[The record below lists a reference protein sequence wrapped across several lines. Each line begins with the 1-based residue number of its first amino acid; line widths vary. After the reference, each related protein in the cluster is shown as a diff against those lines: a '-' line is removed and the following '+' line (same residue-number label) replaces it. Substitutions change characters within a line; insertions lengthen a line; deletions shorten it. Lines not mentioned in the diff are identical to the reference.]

1 MGDGLPQEP
10 VKVVD
15 KILSG
20 QFIGKAELLRNNMEV
35 ELRHTIES
43 RPVVLYRIS
52 SANGSFNSWGLRI
65 HGVI

>member
-35 ELRHTIES
+35 EQRHTIES
-43 RPVVLYRIS
+43 
-52 SANGSFNSWGLRI
+52 
-65 HGVI
+65 GV